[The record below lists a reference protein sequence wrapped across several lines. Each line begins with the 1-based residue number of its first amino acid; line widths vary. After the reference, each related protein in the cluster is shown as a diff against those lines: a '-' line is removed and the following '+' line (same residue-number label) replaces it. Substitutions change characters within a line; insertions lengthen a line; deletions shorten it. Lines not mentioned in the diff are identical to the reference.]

1 MVYIHVINVFE
12 TFSTT
17 LRGTTSISNV
27 RRLDQKEAR
36 RGPSPQVRSGI
47 NKFLPVPWSGGH
59 VLEAAVPRW
68 APGRQLKQLL
78 LSDIELIFR
87 PKPPLMYK

>member
-1 MVYIHVINVFE
+1 MIHVFK
-12 TFSTT
+12 TLSTT
-17 LRGTTSISNV
+17 LRETASISNV

-47 NKFLPVPWSGGH
+47 NKFLPVPWSGAH
-59 VLEAAVPRW
+59 LLEAAAPPW
-68 APGRQLKQLL
+68 APEWQLKQLQQLL

-87 PKPPLMYK
+87 PKPLLMYK